1 MKEAANRGG
10 LMQRWSGYFFRLESV
25 ALLTPLA
32 SRSAQ
37 DQANP
42 VSRRRSWRRR
52 PIGLPLW
59 HIARTRLFSTWH
71 PHCAPIRPDPRLPAR
86 QVPIC
91 SKLHTSIVPSNL
103 CTRNYFEDRSKHPHE
118 ADILCVFV
126 YFTFMKS

>member
-10 LMQRWSGYFFRLESV
+10 LMRQWSGYRGRLDSV
-25 ALLTPLA
+25 ARPTPLA

-37 DQANP
+37 GQANP

-59 HIARTRLFSTWH
+59 HIPRTRRHGTLTE
-71 PHCAPIRPDPRLPAR
+71 PRYVPILGCQLR

-91 SKLHTSIVPSNL
+91 SKLHTSIAPSNPY
-103 CTRNYFEDRSKHPHE
+103 TRNYFEDRSKHSKE
-118 ADILCVFV
+118 RIFFAYL
-126 YFTFMKS
+126 FMSRL